1 MTRSNNVVLYISLKI
16 SVKMNL
22 EKNIN
27 TFEQNVNK
35 PQLPRPLLK
44 KVWKEIQF

>member
-1 MTRSNNVVLYISLKI
+1 MTRSNNAVLYIALKI

-27 TFEQNVNK
+27 TFEQNVK